1 MPRRRAKRAASS
13 AASSARITPRL
24 PDNIVG
30 FTTHGKRVAAAM
42 AAGSSERLHRLNAG
56 DGTPAAANR
65 HRIRCL
71 SRAASA
77 ASGALCG
84 RPRAWLARAAS
95 RVPESSS
102 PTMAA
107 TGTRRAKATTASVE
121 RTRSR

>member
-1 MPRRRAKRAASS
+1 MRAASS
-13 AASSARITPRL
+13 AGSSARITPRL

-30 FTTHGKRVAAAM
+30 FTTQGKRVAAAIV
-42 AAGSSERLHRLNAG
+42 AGSSDRRHRRKAG

-65 HRIRCL
+65 QRIRCL

-84 RPRAWLARAAS
+84 RPSTRLARAAS
-95 RVPESSS
+95 SVPESST

-121 RTRSR
+121 RARSR